1 MLSLVFMSN
10 ESIKSHSDNTAIAAD
25 TDTCDSHKEVQIIDN
40 HPYMIVNGVQHAI
53 IILQNRKSFH
63 DHFMYFYNQG
73 KHPHLTEYI
82 IPEDTNILIMECEG
96 RFYY

>member
-10 ESIKSHSDNTAIAAD
+10 ESIKSHQDNTAIAA
-25 TDTCDSHKEVQIIDN
+25 DTCDSHKEVQIIDN
-40 HPYMIVNGVQHAI
+40 HPYMIVNGVQHPI
-53 IILQNRKSFH
+53 IILKNRLTFH
-63 DHFMYFYNQG
+63 NTFMYFYNQG
-73 KHPHLTEYI
+73 LHPHLTEYI